1 MSLLATPLKTFRWT
15 FTFFVILRVS
25 SSLLLD
31 FNWQFDAFLQT
42 LVWNTWHISFLIVL
56 LYVLSP
62 FIVYNIVLLSGYY
75 NVIRGCH
82 FYIQMLFAGG
92 KVRIHKNSWRSWM
105 RAYSL
110 SYWKNKKIK
119 TNKNFWKCIF
129 TPYFVVIENP
139 RWLRKVALKNNK

>member
-1 MSLLATPLKTFRWT
+1 MSLLARLLKTFRWT

-56 LYVLSP
+56 LYVLSL

-92 KVRIHKNSWRSWM
+92 KVRIDKNSWRSWM

-110 SYWKNKKIK
+110 SYWKNKNKKLTKIS
-119 TNKNFWKCIF
+119 
-129 TPYFVVIENP
+129 ENVF
-139 RWLRKVALKNNK
+139 LHHIL